1 MNNGLYQKKIKKY
14 QFLMAAFLVAI
25 PVLINASK
33 EVGLDTWKTFSVILF
48 MSGCVFFF
56 YRTVQEC
63 KKLIE
68 EASYQLTVG
77 SKVLKKYHSKR
88 PQEVYYIFQEGH
100 RYYYLENIKSGD
112 KRLVAK
118 DKIFNDYDLIDSN
131 QEPQTAI

>member
-25 PVLINASK
+25 PVLINVAK
-33 EVGLDTWKTFSVILF
+33 EVGLDTWKTFGIILF
-48 MSGCVFFF
+48 MSACVLFF
-56 YRTVQEC
+56 YRTVQTC
-63 KKLIE
+63 KKIIE

-77 SKVLKKYHSKR
+77 SKVLKKFHAKR

-118 DKIFNDYDLIDSN
+118 DKIFNDYDLVDTI
-131 QEPQTAI
+131 